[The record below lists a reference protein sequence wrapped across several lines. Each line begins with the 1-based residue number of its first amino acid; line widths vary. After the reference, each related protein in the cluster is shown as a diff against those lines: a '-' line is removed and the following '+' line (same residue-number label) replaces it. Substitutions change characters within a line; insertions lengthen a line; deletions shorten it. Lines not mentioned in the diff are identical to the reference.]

1 MHIPGGAR
9 TWAVL
14 IVGVAG
20 LIARQWTADTGHVY
34 AELEVVRLNGCNSSG
49 RAVSALAQQTATVVV
64 VDGCLC
70 TAADTTA
77 GASVPGSRHSPSIA
91 AGLEMHTRLTK
102 EWEGWNK

>member
-1 MHIPGGAR
+1 MNITAAR

-20 LIARQWTADTGHVY
+20 LIARQWTAGTGYVY
-34 AELEVVRLNGCNSSG
+34 AELEVVRLTGCNSSG
-49 RAVSALAQQTATVVV
+49 RAISALAQHTATVVV

-70 TAADTTA
+70 TAADAKA
-77 GASVPGSRHSPSIA
+77 GTSVPGSLDSPSIA
-91 AGLEMHTRLTK
+91 AGLEMHTRLAK